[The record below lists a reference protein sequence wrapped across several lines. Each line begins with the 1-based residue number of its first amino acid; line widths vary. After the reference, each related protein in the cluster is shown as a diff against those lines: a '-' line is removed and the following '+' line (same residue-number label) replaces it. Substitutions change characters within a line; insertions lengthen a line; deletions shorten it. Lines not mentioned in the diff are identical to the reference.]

1 MPNDCIDITAG
12 DRLSRLGVRRCRA
25 PRLKRTEGSK
35 IAIDGRLLQCPCGAR
50 RRVLSLAC
58 DPAQIAR
65 VLEHMGL
72 PTDPPERAPPRAV
85 QGVMQFGE
93 G

>member
-1 MPNDCIDITAG
+1 
-12 DRLSRLGVRRCRA
+12 
-25 PRLKRTEGSK
+25 
-35 IAIDGRLLQCPCGAR
+35 
-50 RRVLSLAC
+50 VLSLVC
-58 DPAQIAR
+58 DPAQITR

>member
-1 MPNDCIDITAG
+1 MMQRAFEID
-12 DRLSRLGVRRCRA
+12 V
-25 PRLKRTEGSK
+25 
-35 IAIDGRLLQCPCGAR
+35 LLCPCGGR
-50 RRVLSLAC
+50 RRVLSLVC
-58 DPAQIAR
+58 DPAQIRR

-85 QGVMQFGE
+85 QGVIGFGE